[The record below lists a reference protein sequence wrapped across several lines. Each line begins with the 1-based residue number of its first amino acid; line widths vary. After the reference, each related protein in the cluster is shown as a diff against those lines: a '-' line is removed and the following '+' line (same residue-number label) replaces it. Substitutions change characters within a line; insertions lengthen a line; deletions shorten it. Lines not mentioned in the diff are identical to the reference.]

1 MTEDKSKT
9 NRKPPTGRLFYKDYF
24 MTEKQYS
31 LDEIRMRLNELD
43 DQLLSLLSERRK
55 FSIEVAKSKIETAKP
70 VRDAVREQQLLVK
83 LINNGKEK
91 YNLDAQYI
99 TKLFHTIIEDS
110 VLLQQSYL
118 QNLANPQLSRKPL
131 ARVAFLGSKGSYSHL
146 ATREYFSRKNTELIE
161 LNCEHFREVTK
172 TVESGHADY
181 GVLPIENTSSG
192 SINEV
197 YDLLQHTTLYIV
209 GELTLPIEHC
219 LVATSDLKLEDLKVL
234 YSHPQPHQQCGE
246 FLSRLKGVKL
256 ESCASTADAMQ
267 KVQELNRNDVAAIGN
282 ASSGKL
288 YGLQAIKGNIAN
300 QTENHTR
307 FIIVARKPV
316 EVSTQIPAKT
326 TLIMSTSQQAGSLV
340 ETLLVLQRYGINM
353 TKLESRPI
361 MGNPW
366 EEMFYVDL
374 EAHLD
379 SVEMQQSINELMKI
393 TKHLKVLGCYPS
405 ENVKPTQVKLQ

>member
-1 MTEDKSKT
+1 MTEQ
-9 NRKPPTGRLFYKDYF
+9 PLY
-24 MTEKQYS
+24 
-31 LDEIRMRLNELD
+31 LDEIRLRLNDLD

-55 FSIEVAKSKIETAKP
+55 LSIEVAKSKVETSKP
-70 VRDAVREQQLLVK
+70 VRDASREQQLLVK
-83 LINNGKEK
+83 LITNGREK
-91 YNLDAQYI
+91 YQLDAQYI

-118 QNLANPQLSRKPL
+118 QNLLNPEQSRKPL

-146 ATREYFSRKNTELIE
+146 ASREYFSRKNTELIE
-161 LNCEHFREVTK
+161 LNCDHFKEVTQ
-172 TVESGHADY
+172 TVESGHADF

-209 GELTLPIEHC
+209 GELTQPIEHC
-219 LVATSDLKLEDLKVL
+219 LVATKDVRLEEIKVL
-234 YSHPQPHQQCGE
+234 YSHPQPHQQCSE
-246 FLSRLKGVKL
+246 FLGRLKGVTLK
-256 ESCASTADAMQ
+256 SCASTADAMK
-267 KVQELNRNDVAAIGN
+267 KVQELNRDDVAAIGN

-288 YGLQAIKGNIAN
+288 YGLQPIQGNIAN

-307 FIIVARKPV
+307 FIVVARKPV
-316 EVSTQIPAKT
+316 EVSAQIPAKT
-326 TLIMSTSQQAGSLV
+326 TLIMSTSQKAGSLV

-379 SVEMQQSINELMKI
+379 SEEMQLALGELTKI

-405 ENVKPTQVKLQ
+405 ENVKPTQVKLS

>member
-1 MTEDKSKT
+1 MTEQ
-9 NRKPPTGRLFYKDYF
+9 PL
-24 MTEKQYS
+24 S
-31 LDEIRMRLNELD
+31 LDEIRLRLNDLD

-55 FSIEVAKSKIETAKP
+55 LSIEVAKSKVETSKP
-70 VRDAVREQQLLVK
+70 VRDASREQQLLVK
-83 LINNGKEK
+83 LITNGREK
-91 YNLDAQYI
+91 YQLDAQYI

-118 QNLANPQLSRKPL
+118 QNLLNPEQSRKPL

-146 ATREYFSRKNTELIE
+146 ASREYFSRKNTELIE
-161 LNCEHFREVTK
+161 LNCDHFKEVTQ
-172 TVESGHADY
+172 TVESGHADF

-209 GELTLPIEHC
+209 GELTQPIEHC
-219 LVATSDLKLEDLKVL
+219 LVATKDVRLEEIKVL
-234 YSHPQPHQQCGE
+234 YSHPQPHQQCSE
-246 FLSRLKGVKL
+246 FLGRLKGVTLK
-256 ESCASTADAMQ
+256 SCASTADAM
-267 KVQELNRNDVAAIGN
+267 KEVQELNRDDVAAIGN

-288 YGLQAIKGNIAN
+288 YGLQPIQGNIAN

-307 FIIVARKPV
+307 FIVVARKPV
-316 EVSTQIPAKT
+316 EVSAQIPAKT
-326 TLIMSTSQQAGSLV
+326 TLIMSTSQKAGSLV

-379 SVEMQQSINELMKI
+379 SEEMQLALGELTKI

-405 ENVKPTQVKLQ
+405 ENVKPTQVKLS

>member
-1 MTEDKSKT
+1 MTDSHI
-9 NRKPPTGRLFYKDYF
+9 
-24 MTEKQYS
+24 S
-31 LDEIRMRLNELD
+31 LDEIRLRLNELD
-43 DQLLSLLSERRK
+43 DQLLSLFSERRK
-55 FSIEVAKSKIETAKP
+55 LSIEVAKSKVETSKP
-70 VRDAVREQQLLVK
+70 VRDASREQQLLVK
-83 LINNGKEK
+83 LINNGKNK
-91 YNLDAQYI
+91 YDLDAQYI

-118 QNLANPQLSRKPL
+118 QNLANPQNRKPL

-146 ATREYFSRKNTELIE
+146 ASREYFSRKNMELVE
-161 LNCEHFREVTK
+161 LNCDHFKDVAN

-209 GELTLPIEHC
+209 GELTQPIEHC
-219 LVATSDLKLEDLKVL
+219 LVATEEIRIEQIKTL
-234 YSHPQPHQQCGE
+234 YSHPQPHQQCSE
-246 FLSRLKGVKL
+246 FLSRMKGVKL
-256 ESCASTADAMQ
+256 ESCVSTADAMQ
-267 KVQELNRNDVAAIGN
+267 KVKELNRTDVAAIGN
-282 ASSGKL
+282 SSSGKL
-288 YGLQAIKGNIAN
+288 YGLQSIQGNIAN

-307 FIIVARKPV
+307 FIVVARKPV
-316 EVSTQIPAKT
+316 EVSPQIPAKT

-353 TKLESRPI
+353 NKLESRPI

-374 EAHLD
+374 ESHLD
-379 SVEMQQSINELMKI
+379 SIEMQQAIVELTKI
-393 TKHLKVLGCYPS
+393 TRHLKVLGCYPS
-405 ENVKPTQVKLQ
+405 ENVKPTQVKLT

>member
-1 MTEDKSKT
+1 MTD
-9 NRKPPTGRLFYKDYF
+9 
-24 MTEKQYS
+24 KQYS
-31 LDEIRMRLNELD
+31 LEEIRLRLNELD
-43 DQLLSLLSERRK
+43 DQLLSLFSERRK
-55 FSIEVAKSKIETAKP
+55 LSIEVAKSKVETSKP
-70 VRDAVREQQLLVK
+70 VRDAAREQQLLVK
-83 LINNGKEK
+83 LIHAGKDK
-91 YNLDAQYI
+91 YQLDAQYI

-110 VLLQQSYL
+110 VLLQQAYL
-118 QNLANPQLSRKPL
+118 QNLANPQSRKPL

-161 LNCEHFREVTK
+161 LNCEQFKEVTR

-209 GELTLPIEHC
+209 GEITQPIEHC
-219 LVATSDLKLEDLKVL
+219 LVATKDIRLEDLKVL
-234 YSHPQPHQQCGE
+234 YSHPQPHQQCSE

-256 ESCASTADAMQ
+256 ETCASTADAMK
-267 KVQELNRNDVAAIGN
+267 KVQELNRTDVAAIGN

-288 YGLQAIKGNIAN
+288 YGLQAIQGNIAN

-307 FIIVARKPV
+307 FIVVARKPV
-316 EVSTQIPAKT
+316 EVSPQIPAKT
-326 TLIMSTSQQAGSLV
+326 TLIMSTSQEAGSLV
-340 ETLLVLQRYGINM
+340 STLLVLQRYGINM

-379 SVEMQQSINELMKI
+379 SEEMQQALVEL
-393 TKHLKVLGCYPS
+393 TRQTRHLKVLGCYPS
-405 ENVKPTQVKLQ
+405 ENVKPTQVKLAER

>member
-1 MTEDKSKT
+1 MTEQK
-9 NRKPPTGRLFYKDYF
+9 
-24 MTEKQYS
+24 YS
-31 LDEIRMRLNELD
+31 LEEIRLRLNELD
-43 DQLLSLLSERRK
+43 DQLLKLLSERRQM
-55 FSIEVAKSKIETAKP
+55 SIEVAKSKVQTSKP
-70 VRDAVREQQLLVK
+70 VRDACREQQLLVK
-83 LINNGKEK
+83 LINAGKNK
-91 YNLDAQYI
+91 YSLDAQYI

-118 QNLANPQLSRKPL
+118 QNLANPELSRKPL

-146 ATREYFSRKNTELIE
+146 ASREYFSRKNTELIE
-161 LNCEHFREVTK
+161 LNCEHFKEVAN

-219 LVATSDLKLEDLKVL
+219 LVATSDIRLEDLKTL
-234 YSHPQPHQQCGE
+234 YSHPQPHQQCSE
-246 FLSRLKGVKL
+246 FLGKLKGVQL

-267 KVQELNRNDVAAIGN
+267 KVQQMGRNDVAAIGN

-288 YGLQAIKGNIAN
+288 YGLQPIQSNIAN

-307 FIIVARKPV
+307 FIVVARKPV
-316 EVSTQIPAKT
+316 EVSAQIPAKT
-326 TLIMSTSQQAGSLV
+326 TLIMSTSQEAGSLV

-374 EAHLD
+374 ASHLD
-379 SVEMQQSINELMKI
+379 SNEMQSALAELTKI

>member
-1 MTEDKSKT
+1 MTD
-9 NRKPPTGRLFYKDYF
+9 
-24 MTEKQYS
+24 KQYS
-31 LDEIRMRLNELD
+31 LEEIRLRLNELD
-43 DQLLSLLSERRK
+43 DQLLSLFSERRK
-55 FSIEVAKSKIETAKP
+55 LSIEVAKSKVETSKP
-70 VRDAVREQQLLVK
+70 VRDAAREQQLLVK
-83 LINNGKEK
+83 LIHAGKDK
-91 YNLDAQYI
+91 YQLDAQYI

-110 VLLQQSYL
+110 VLLQQAYL
-118 QNLANPQLSRKPL
+118 QNLANPQSRKPL

-161 LNCEHFREVTK
+161 LNCEQFKEVTR

-209 GELTLPIEHC
+209 GEITQPIEHC
-219 LVATSDLKLEDLKVL
+219 LVATKDIRLEDLKVL
-234 YSHPQPHQQCGE
+234 YSHPQPHQQCSE

-256 ESCASTADAMQ
+256 ETCASTADAMK
-267 KVQELNRNDVAAIGN
+267 KVQELNRTDVAAIGN

-288 YGLQAIKGNIAN
+288 YGLQAIQGNIAN

-307 FIIVARKPV
+307 FIVVARKPV
-316 EVSTQIPAKT
+316 EVSPQIPAKT
-326 TLIMSTSQQAGSLV
+326 TLIMSTSQEAGSLV
-340 ETLLVLQRYGINM
+340 STLLVLQRYGINM

-379 SVEMQQSINELMKI
+379 SEEMQQVLVEL
-393 TKHLKVLGCYPS
+393 TRLTRHLKVLGCYPS
-405 ENVKPTQVKLQ
+405 ENVKPTQVKLAER

>member
-1 MTEDKSKT
+1 MTDQ
-9 NRKPPTGRLFYKDYF
+9 PI
-24 MTEKQYS
+24 S
-31 LDEIRMRLNELD
+31 LEEIRLRLNDLD

-55 FSIEVAKSKIETAKP
+55 LSIEVAKSKVETSKP
-70 VRDAVREQQLLVK
+70 VRDASREQQLLVK
-83 LINNGKEK
+83 LINNGREK
-91 YNLDAQYI
+91 YQLDAQYI

-118 QNLANPQLSRKPL
+118 QNLLNPEQSRKPL
-131 ARVAFLGSKGSYSHL
+131 ARVAFLGAKGSYSHL
-146 ATREYFSRKNTELIE
+146 ASREYFSRKNTELIE
-161 LNCEHFREVTK
+161 LNCEHFKEVTQ
-172 TVESGHADY
+172 TVESGHADF

-209 GELTLPIEHC
+209 GELTQPIEHC
-219 LVATSDLKLEDLKVL
+219 LVATKELRLEQIKVL
-234 YSHPQPHQQCGE
+234 YSHPQPHQQCSE
-246 FLSRLKGVKL
+246 FLSRLKGVTL
-256 ESCASTADAMQ
+256 ESCASTADAMK
-267 KVQELNRNDVAAIGN
+267 KVQELNRDDVAAIGN

-288 YGLQAIKGNIAN
+288 YGLQPIQGNIAN

-307 FIIVARKPV
+307 FIVVARKPV
-316 EVSTQIPAKT
+316 EVSAQIPAKT
-326 TLIMSTSQQAGSLV
+326 TLIMSTSQKAGSLV

-379 SVEMQQSINELMKI
+379 SESMQLVLNELTKL

-405 ENVKPTQVKLQ
+405 ENVKPTQVKLA

>member
-1 MTEDKSKT
+1 MTD
-9 NRKPPTGRLFYKDYF
+9 
-24 MTEKQYS
+24 KQYS
-31 LDEIRMRLNELD
+31 LEEIRLRLNELD
-43 DQLLSLLSERRK
+43 DQLLSLFSERRK
-55 FSIEVAKSKIETAKP
+55 LSIEVAKSKVETSKP
-70 VRDAVREQQLLVK
+70 VRDAAREQQLLVK
-83 LINNGKEK
+83 LIHAGKDK
-91 YNLDAQYI
+91 YQLDAQYI

-110 VLLQQSYL
+110 VLLQQAYL
-118 QNLANPQLSRKPL
+118 QNLANPQSRKPL

-161 LNCEHFREVTK
+161 LNCEQFKEVTR

-209 GELTLPIEHC
+209 GEITQPIEHC
-219 LVATSDLKLEDLKVL
+219 LVATTDIRLEDLKVL
-234 YSHPQPHQQCGE
+234 YSHPQPHQQCSE

-256 ESCASTADAMQ
+256 ETCASTADAMK
-267 KVQELNRNDVAAIGN
+267 KVQELNRTDVAAIGN

-288 YGLQAIKGNIAN
+288 YGLQAIQGNIAN

-307 FIIVARKPV
+307 FIVVARKPV
-316 EVSTQIPAKT
+316 EVSPQIPAKT
-326 TLIMSTSQQAGSLV
+326 TLIMSTSQEAGSLV
-340 ETLLVLQRYGINM
+340 STLLVLQRYGINM

-379 SVEMQQSINELMKI
+379 SEEMQQALVEL
-393 TKHLKVLGCYPS
+393 TRLTRHLKVLGCYPS
-405 ENVKPTQVKLQ
+405 ENVKPTQVKLAER

>member
-1 MTEDKSKT
+1 MTEQ
-9 NRKPPTGRLFYKDYF
+9 PL
-24 MTEKQYS
+24 S
-31 LDEIRMRLNELD
+31 LDEIRLRLNDLD

-55 FSIEVAKSKIETAKP
+55 LSIEVAKSKVETSKQ
-70 VRDAVREQQLLVK
+70 VRDASREQQLLVK
-83 LINNGKEK
+83 LITNGREK
-91 YNLDAQYI
+91 YQLDAQYI

-118 QNLANPQLSRKPL
+118 QNLLNPEQSRKPL

-146 ATREYFSRKNTELIE
+146 ASREYFSRKNTELIE
-161 LNCEHFREVTK
+161 LNCDHFKEVTQ
-172 TVESGHADY
+172 TVESGHADF

-209 GELTLPIEHC
+209 GELTQPIEHC
-219 LVATSDLKLEDLKVL
+219 LVATKDVRLEEIKVL
-234 YSHPQPHQQCGE
+234 YSHPQPHQQCSE
-246 FLSRLKGVKL
+246 FLGRLKGVTLK
-256 ESCASTADAMQ
+256 SCASTADAMK
-267 KVQELNRNDVAAIGN
+267 KVQELNRDDVAAIGN

-288 YGLQAIKGNIAN
+288 YGLQPIQGNIAN

-307 FIIVARKPV
+307 FIVVARKPV
-316 EVSTQIPAKT
+316 EVSAQIPAKT
-326 TLIMSTSQQAGSLV
+326 TLIMSTSQKAGSLV

-379 SVEMQQSINELMKI
+379 SEEMQLALGELTKI

-405 ENVKPTQVKLQ
+405 ENVKPTQVKLS

>member
-1 MTEDKSKT
+1 MTDQ
-9 NRKPPTGRLFYKDYF
+9 PI
-24 MTEKQYS
+24 S
-31 LDEIRMRLNELD
+31 LEEIRLRLNDLD

-55 FSIEVAKSKIETAKP
+55 LSIEVAKSKVETSKP
-70 VRDAVREQQLLVK
+70 VRDASREQQLLVK
-83 LINNGKEK
+83 LINNGREK
-91 YNLDAQYI
+91 YQLDAQYI

-118 QNLANPQLSRKPL
+118 QNLLNPEQSRKPL
-131 ARVAFLGSKGSYSHL
+131 ARVAFLGAKGSYSHL
-146 ATREYFSRKNTELIE
+146 ASREYFSRKNTELIE
-161 LNCEHFREVTK
+161 LNCEHFKEVTQ
-172 TVESGHADY
+172 TVESGHADF

-209 GELTLPIEHC
+209 GELTQPIEHC
-219 LVATSDLKLEDLKVL
+219 LVATKELRLEQIKIL
-234 YSHPQPHQQCGE
+234 YSHPQPHQQCSE
-246 FLSRLKGVKL
+246 FLSRLKGVTL
-256 ESCASTADAMQ
+256 ESCASTADAMK
-267 KVQELNRNDVAAIGN
+267 KVQELNRDDVAAIGN

-288 YGLQAIKGNIAN
+288 YGLQPIQGNIAN

-307 FIIVARKPV
+307 FIVVARKPV
-316 EVSTQIPAKT
+316 EVSAQIPAKT
-326 TLIMSTSQQAGSLV
+326 TLIMSTSQKAGSLV

-379 SVEMQQSINELMKI
+379 SESMQLALNELTKL

-405 ENVKPTQVKLQ
+405 ENVKPTQVKLA

>member
-1 MTEDKSKT
+1 MTEQ
-9 NRKPPTGRLFYKDYF
+9 PL
-24 MTEKQYS
+24 S
-31 LDEIRMRLNELD
+31 LDEIRLRLNNLD

-55 FSIEVAKSKIETAKP
+55 LSIEVAKSKVETSKP
-70 VRDAVREQQLLVK
+70 VRDASREQQLLVK
-83 LINNGKEK
+83 LITNGRDK
-91 YNLDAQYI
+91 YQLDAQYI

-118 QNLANPQLSRKPL
+118 QNLLNPEQSRKPL

-146 ATREYFSRKNTELIE
+146 ASREYFSRKNTELIE
-161 LNCEHFREVTK
+161 LNCDHFKEVTQ
-172 TVESGHADY
+172 TVESGHADF

-209 GELTLPIEHC
+209 GELTQPIEHC
-219 LVATSDLKLEDLKVL
+219 LVATKDVRLEEIKVL
-234 YSHPQPHQQCGE
+234 YSHPQPHQQCSE
-246 FLSRLKGVKL
+246 FLGRLKGVTLK
-256 ESCASTADAMQ
+256 SCASTADAMK
-267 KVQELNRNDVAAIGN
+267 KVQELNRDDVAAIGN

-288 YGLQAIKGNIAN
+288 YGLQPIQGNIAN

-307 FIIVARKPV
+307 FIVVARKPV
-316 EVSTQIPAKT
+316 EVSAQIPAKT
-326 TLIMSTSQQAGSLV
+326 TLIMSTSQKAGSLV

-379 SVEMQQSINELMKI
+379 SEEMQLALGELTKI

-405 ENVKPTQVKLQ
+405 ENVKPTQVKLS

>member
-1 MTEDKSKT
+1 MTDSKH
-9 NRKPPTGRLFYKDYF
+9 
-24 MTEKQYS
+24 S
-31 LDEIRMRLNELD
+31 LDDIRIRLNDLD
-43 DQLLSLLSERRK
+43 DQLLQLLSERRSL
-55 FSIEVAKSKIETAKP
+55 SIEVAKSKIETSKP
-70 VRDAVREQQLLVK
+70 VRDAKREQQLLVK
-83 LINNGKEK
+83 LIDNGKNK
-91 YNLDAQYI
+91 YRLDAQYI

-118 QNLANPQLSRKPL
+118 QNLANPAQSRKPI

-146 ATREYFSRKNTELIE
+146 AGREYFSRKNTELIE
-161 LNCEHFREVTK
+161 LNCEQFKEVTK
-172 TVESGHADY
+172 TVESGHADF
-181 GVLPIENTSSG
+181 GILPIENTSSG

-209 GELTLPIEHC
+209 GEITLPIEHC
-219 LVATSDLKLEDLKVL
+219 ILAGSEIHLEEIKTL
-234 YSHPQPHQQCGE
+234 YSHPQPHQQCSE
-246 FLSRLKGVKL
+246 FLSHLKGVTL

-267 KVQELNRNDVAAIGN
+267 KVKQLNRKDVAAIGN

-288 YGLQAIKGNIAN
+288 YGLQPIQNNIAN

-307 FIIVARKPV
+307 FILVARKPV
-316 EVSTQIPAKT
+316 DVSAQIPAKT
-326 TLIMSTSQQAGSLV
+326 TLIMSTSQEAGSLV

-353 TKLESRPI
+353 TKLENRPI

-379 SVEMQQSINELMKI
+379 SKEMQQAINELTKI
-393 TKHLKVLGCYPS
+393 TRHLKVLGCYPS
-405 ENVKPTQVKLQ
+405 ENVKPTQVQLS

>member
-1 MTEDKSKT
+1 MTD
-9 NRKPPTGRLFYKDYF
+9 R
-24 MTEKQYS
+24 QYS
-31 LDEIRMRLNELD
+31 LEEIRLRLNELD
-43 DQLLSLLSERRK
+43 DQLLSLLSERRSL
-55 FSIEVAKSKIETAKP
+55 SIEVAKSKVETSKP
-70 VRDAVREQQLLVK
+70 VRDAAREQQLLVK
-83 LINNGKEK
+83 LIHAGKDK
-91 YNLDAQYI
+91 YQLDAPYI
-99 TKLFHTIIEDS
+99 TKIFHTIIEDS
-110 VLLQQSYL
+110 VLLQQTYL
-118 QNLANPQLSRKPL
+118 QNLANPQSRKPL

-161 LNCEHFREVTK
+161 LNCEQFKEITT

-209 GELTLPIEHC
+209 GEITQPIEHC
-219 LVATSDLKLEDLKVL
+219 LVATQDIRLEDIKVL
-234 YSHPQPHQQCGE
+234 YSHPQPHQQCSE
-246 FLSRLKGVKL
+246 FISRLNGVKL
-256 ESCASTADAMQ
+256 ETCASTADAMK
-267 KVQELNRNDVAAIGN
+267 KVQELGRNNVAAIGN

-288 YGLQAIKGNIAN
+288 YGLQPIQGNIAN

-316 EVSTQIPAKT
+316 EVSAQIPAKT
-326 TLIMSTSQQAGSLV
+326 TLIMSTSQEAGSLV
-340 ETLLVLQRYGINM
+340 STLLVLQRYGINM

-379 SVEMQQSINELMKI
+379 SESMQKALLELTRL
-393 TKHLKVLGCYPS
+393 TKHLKVLGCYPT
-405 ENVKPTQVKLQ
+405 ENVKPTQVKLAER

>member
-1 MTEDKSKT
+1 MTEQ
-9 NRKPPTGRLFYKDYF
+9 PL
-24 MTEKQYS
+24 S
-31 LDEIRMRLNELD
+31 LDEIRLRLNNLD

-55 FSIEVAKSKIETAKP
+55 LSIEVAKSKVETSKP
-70 VRDAVREQQLLVK
+70 VRDASREQQLLVK
-83 LINNGKEK
+83 LITNGREK
-91 YNLDAQYI
+91 YQLDAQYI

-118 QNLANPQLSRKPL
+118 QNLLNPEQSRKPL

-146 ATREYFSRKNTELIE
+146 ASREYFSRKNTELIE
-161 LNCEHFREVTK
+161 LNCEHFKEVTQ
-172 TVESGHADY
+172 TVESGHADF

-209 GELTLPIEHC
+209 GELTQPIEHC
-219 LVATSDLKLEDLKVL
+219 LVATKDVRLEEIKVL
-234 YSHPQPHQQCGE
+234 YSHPQPHQQCSE
-246 FLSRLKGVKL
+246 FLSRLKGVTLK
-256 ESCASTADAMQ
+256 SCASTADAMK
-267 KVQELNRNDVAAIGN
+267 KVQELNRDDVAAIGN

-288 YGLQAIKGNIAN
+288 YGLQPIQGNIAN

-307 FIIVARKPV
+307 FIVVARKPV
-316 EVSTQIPAKT
+316 EVSAQIPAKT
-326 TLIMSTSQQAGSLV
+326 TLIMSTSQKAGSLV

-379 SVEMQQSINELMKI
+379 SEEMQLALGELTKI

-405 ENVKPTQVKLQ
+405 ENVKPTQVKLS

>member
-1 MTEDKSKT
+1 MTEQK
-9 NRKPPTGRLFYKDYF
+9 
-24 MTEKQYS
+24 YS
-31 LDEIRMRLNELD
+31 LDEIRLRLNELD
-43 DQLLSLLSERRK
+43 DELLKLLSERRK
-55 FSIEVAKSKIETAKP
+55 MSIEVAKSKVQTSKP
-70 VRDAVREQQLLVK
+70 VRDASREQQLLVK
-83 LINNGKEK
+83 LINAGHSK
-91 YNLDAQYI
+91 YELDAQYI

-118 QNLANPQLSRKPL
+118 QNLANPELSRKPL

-146 ATREYFSRKNTELIE
+146 ASREYFSRKNTELIE
-161 LNCEHFREVTK
+161 LNCEHFKEVTQ

-209 GELTLPIEHC
+209 GEMTLPIEHC
-219 LVATSDLKLEDLKVL
+219 LVATSDIRLEEIKTL
-234 YSHPQPHQQCGE
+234 YSHPQPHQQCSE
-246 FLSRLKGVKL
+246 FLSRMKGVTL

-267 KVQELNRNDVAAIGN
+267 KVKEMGRRDVAAIGN

-288 YGLQAIKGNIAN
+288 YGLQSIQGNIAN

-316 EVSTQIPAKT
+316 EVSSQIPAKT
-326 TLIMSTSQQAGSLV
+326 TLIMSTSQDAGSLV
-340 ETLLVLQRYGINM
+340 ATLLVLQKYGININ
-353 TKLESRPI
+353 KLESRPI

-374 EAHLD
+374 ESHLE
-379 SVEMQQSINELMKI
+379 SEEMQQALNELTKL

-405 ENVKPTQVKLQ
+405 ENVKPTTVKLQ

>member
-1 MTEDKSKT
+1 MTEQK
-9 NRKPPTGRLFYKDYF
+9 
-24 MTEKQYS
+24 YS
-31 LDEIRMRLNELD
+31 LDEIRLRLNELD
-43 DQLLSLLSERRK
+43 DELLKLLSERRK
-55 FSIEVAKSKIETAKP
+55 MSIEVAKSKVQTSKP
-70 VRDAVREQQLLVK
+70 VRDASREQQLLVK
-83 LINNGKEK
+83 LINAGRDK
-91 YNLDAQYI
+91 YELDAQYI

-118 QNLANPQLSRKPL
+118 QNLANPELSRKPL

-146 ATREYFSRKNTELIE
+146 ASREYFSRKNTELIE
-161 LNCEHFREVTK
+161 LNCEHFKEVTQ

-209 GELTLPIEHC
+209 GEMTLPIEHC
-219 LVATSDLKLEDLKVL
+219 LVATSDIRLEEIKTL
-234 YSHPQPHQQCGE
+234 YSHPQPHQQCSE
-246 FLSRLKGVKL
+246 FLSRMKGVTL

-267 KVQELNRNDVAAIGN
+267 KVKEMGRSDVAAIGN

-288 YGLQAIKGNIAN
+288 YGLQPIQGNIAN

-316 EVSTQIPAKT
+316 EVSSQIPAKT
-326 TLIMSTSQQAGSLV
+326 TLIMSTSQDAGSLV
-340 ETLLVLQRYGINM
+340 ATLLVLQKYGINM
-353 TKLESRPI
+353 NKLESRPI

-374 EAHLD
+374 ESHLE
-379 SVEMQQSINELMKI
+379 SEEMQQALNELTQL

-405 ENVKPTQVKLQ
+405 ENVKPTTVKLQ

>member
-1 MTEDKSKT
+1 MSDS
-9 NRKPPTGRLFYKDYF
+9 
-24 MTEKQYS
+24 QYS
-31 LDEIRMRLNELD
+31 LDEIRLRLNELD

-55 FSIEVAKSKIETAKP
+55 LSIEVAKSKVQTSKP
-70 VRDAVREQQLLVK
+70 VRDASREQELLVK
-83 LINNGKEK
+83 LINNGKSS
-91 YNLDAQYI
+91 YQLDAEYI

-110 VLLQQSYL
+110 VLLQQAYL
-118 QNLANPQLSRKPL
+118 QELANPDHQKPL

-146 ATREYFSRKNTELIE
+146 ASREFFSRKNMELVE
-161 LNCEHFREVTK
+161 LNCDVFKEVAK

-219 LVATSDLKLEDLKVL
+219 LVGVSDIRLEEISTL
-234 YSHPQPHQQCGE
+234 YSHPQPHQQCSE
-246 FLSRLKGVKL
+246 FLGRLKNVKL
-256 ESCASTADAMQ
+256 KTCASTADAMK
-267 KVQELNRNDVAAIGN
+267 KVQELNRPDVAAIGN

-288 YGLQAIKGNIAN
+288 YGLQPLQGNIAN

-307 FIIVARKPV
+307 FIVVARKPV

-340 ETLLVLQRYGINM
+340 ESLLVLQRYGINM

-379 SVEMQQSINELMKI
+379 SEEMQQGLIELTKI
-393 TKHLKVLGCYPS
+393 TKHLKVLGCYPT
-405 ENVKPTQVKLQ
+405 ENIKPTQVKLN

>member
-1 MTEDKSKT
+1 MTE
-9 NRKPPTGRLFYKDYF
+9 P
-24 MTEKQYS
+24 QYS
-31 LDEIRMRLNELD
+31 LDEIRVRLNELD
-43 DQLLSLLSERRK
+43 DKLLQLLSERRK
-55 FSIEVAKSKIETAKP
+55 MSIEVAKSKVETAKP
-70 VRDAVREQQLLVK
+70 VRDAEREQQLLVK
-83 LINNGKEK
+83 LINSGLEK
-91 YNLDAQYI
+91 YDLDAQYI
-99 TKLFHTIIEDS
+99 TKLFHAIIEDS
-110 VLLQQSYL
+110 VLLQQAYL

-146 ATREYFSRKNTELIE
+146 ASREYFSRKNTELIE
-161 LNCEHFREVTK
+161 LNCDGFRDVAT

-209 GELTLPIEHC
+209 GEITLPIEHC
-219 LVATSDLKLEDLKVL
+219 LVATEEIRLENLTTL
-234 YSHPQPHQQCGE
+234 YSHPQPHQQCSE
-246 FLSRLKGVKL
+246 FLGRLKNIELKT
-256 ESCASTADAMQ
+256 CASTADAMQ
-267 KVQELNRNDVAAIGN
+267 KVRELNRTDVAAIGN

-288 YGLQAIKGNIAN
+288 YGLQAIQGNIAN

-316 EVSTQIPAKT
+316 EVSPQIPAKT
-326 TLIMSTSQQAGSLV
+326 TLIMSTSQETGSLV
-340 ETLLVLQRYGINM
+340 ATLLVLQRYQINM

-366 EEMFYVDL
+366 EEMFYVDVD
-374 EAHLD
+374 AHLD
-379 SVEMQQSINELMKI
+379 SENMQTALSELTRI

-405 ENVKPTQVKLQ
+405 ENVKPTQVKLI

>member
-1 MTEDKSKT
+1 MTEQ
-9 NRKPPTGRLFYKDYF
+9 PL
-24 MTEKQYS
+24 S
-31 LDEIRMRLNELD
+31 LDEIRLRLNDLD

-55 FSIEVAKSKIETAKP
+55 LSIEVAKSKVETSKP
-70 VRDAVREQQLLVK
+70 VRDASREQQLLVK
-83 LINNGKEK
+83 LITNGREK
-91 YNLDAQYI
+91 YQLDAQYI

-118 QNLANPQLSRKPL
+118 QNLLNPEQNRKPL

-146 ATREYFSRKNTELIE
+146 ASREYFSRKNTELIE
-161 LNCEHFREVTK
+161 LNCDHFKEVTQ
-172 TVESGHADY
+172 TVESGHADF

-209 GELTLPIEHC
+209 GELTQPIEHC
-219 LVATSDLKLEDLKVL
+219 LVATKDVRLEEIKVL
-234 YSHPQPHQQCGE
+234 YSHPQPHQQCSE
-246 FLSRLKGVKL
+246 FLGRLKGVTLK
-256 ESCASTADAMQ
+256 SCASTADAMK
-267 KVQELNRNDVAAIGN
+267 KVQELNRDDVAAIGN

-288 YGLQAIKGNIAN
+288 YGLQPIQGNIAN

-307 FIIVARKPV
+307 FIVVARKPV
-316 EVSTQIPAKT
+316 EVSAQIPAKT
-326 TLIMSTSQQAGSLV
+326 TLIMSTSQKAGSLV

-379 SVEMQQSINELMKI
+379 SEEMQLALGELTKI

-405 ENVKPTQVKLQ
+405 ENVKPTQVKLS

>member
-1 MTEDKSKT
+1 MTEQ
-9 NRKPPTGRLFYKDYF
+9 PL
-24 MTEKQYS
+24 S
-31 LDEIRMRLNELD
+31 LDEIRLRLNNLD

-55 FSIEVAKSKIETAKP
+55 LSIEVAKSKVETSKP
-70 VRDAVREQQLLVK
+70 VRDASREQQLLVK
-83 LINNGKEK
+83 LITNGRDK
-91 YNLDAQYI
+91 YQLDAQYI

-118 QNLANPQLSRKPL
+118 QNLLNPEQSRKPL

-146 ATREYFSRKNTELIE
+146 ASREYFSRKNTELIE
-161 LNCEHFREVTK
+161 LNCDHFKEVTQ
-172 TVESGHADY
+172 TVESGHADF

-209 GELTLPIEHC
+209 GELTQPIEHC
-219 LVATSDLKLEDLKVL
+219 LVATKDVRLEEIKVL
-234 YSHPQPHQQCGE
+234 YSHPQPHQQCSE
-246 FLSRLKGVKL
+246 FLGRLKGVTLK
-256 ESCASTADAMQ
+256 SCASTADAMK
-267 KVQELNRNDVAAIGN
+267 KVQELNRDDVAAIGN

-288 YGLQAIKGNIAN
+288 YGLQPIQGNIAN

-307 FIIVARKPV
+307 FIVVARKPV
-316 EVSTQIPAKT
+316 EVSAQIPAKT
-326 TLIMSTSQQAGSLV
+326 TLIMSTSQKAGSLV

-379 SVEMQQSINELMKI
+379 SEEMQLALGELTKI

-405 ENVKPTQVKLQ
+405 ENVKPTQVKLR

>member
-1 MTEDKSKT
+1 MTTPE
-9 NRKPPTGRLFYKDYF
+9 L
-24 MTEKQYS
+24 S
-31 LDEIRMRLNELD
+31 LEEIRDRLNTID
-43 DQLLSLLSERRK
+43 NQLLKLFSERRQL
-55 FSIEVAKSKIETAKP
+55 SIDVAKSKVQTSKP
-70 VRDAVREQQLLVK
+70 VRDPVREQQLLVK
-83 LINNGKEK
+83 LIQIGKQD
-91 YNLDAQYI
+91 YQLDAPYI

-110 VLLQQSYL
+110 VLLQQAYL
-118 QNLANPQLSRKPL
+118 QNLANPQNRKPL
-131 ARVAFLGSKGSYSHL
+131 ARVAFLGAKGSYSHL

-161 LNCEHFREVTK
+161 LNCEQFRDITK

-209 GELTLPIEHC
+209 GEITQPIEHC
-219 LVATSDLKLEDLKVL
+219 LVATQDIRLEELKIL
-234 YSHPQPHQQCGE
+234 YSHPQPHQQCSE

-256 ESCASTADAMQ
+256 ETCASTADAMK
-267 KVQELNRNDVAAIGN
+267 KVQQMQRNDVAAIGN
-282 ASSGKL
+282 ATSGKL
-288 YGLQAIKGNIAN
+288 YGLQSIQTNIAN

-307 FIIVARKPV
+307 FIVVARKPI

-326 TLIMSTSQQAGSLV
+326 TLIMSTAQEAGSLV
-340 ETLLVLQRYGINM
+340 ATLLVLQRYGINM

-374 EAHLD
+374 QAHLD
-379 SVEMQQSINELMKI
+379 SEEMQKALGKLTKL
-393 TKHLKVLGCYPS
+393 TKHLKVLGCYPI
-405 ENVKPTQVKLQ
+405 ENIKPTQVKLTQA

>member
-1 MTEDKSKT
+1 MTD
-9 NRKPPTGRLFYKDYF
+9 
-24 MTEKQYS
+24 KQYS
-31 LDEIRMRLNELD
+31 LEEIRLRLNELD
-43 DQLLSLLSERRK
+43 DQLLSLFSERRK
-55 FSIEVAKSKIETAKP
+55 LSIEVAKSKVETSKP
-70 VRDAVREQQLLVK
+70 VRDAAREQQLLVK
-83 LINNGKEK
+83 LIHAGKDK
-91 YNLDAQYI
+91 YQLDAQYI

-110 VLLQQSYL
+110 VLLQQAYL
-118 QNLANPQLSRKPL
+118 QNLANPQSRKPL

-161 LNCEHFREVTK
+161 LNCEQFKEVTR

-209 GELTLPIEHC
+209 GEITQPIEHC
-219 LVATSDLKLEDLKVL
+219 LVATKDIRLEDLKVL
-234 YSHPQPHQQCGE
+234 YSHPQPHQQCSE

-256 ESCASTADAMQ
+256 ETCASTADAMK
-267 KVQELNRNDVAAIGN
+267 KVQELNRTDVAAIGN

-288 YGLQAIKGNIAN
+288 YGLQAIQGNIAN

-307 FIIVARKPV
+307 FIVVARKPV
-316 EVSTQIPAKT
+316 EVSPQIPAKT
-326 TLIMSTSQQAGSLV
+326 TLIMSTSQEAGSLV
-340 ETLLVLQRYGINM
+340 STLLVLQRYGINM

-379 SVEMQQSINELMKI
+379 SEEMQQALVEL
-393 TKHLKVLGCYPS
+393 TRLTRHLKVLGCYPS
-405 ENVKPTQVKLQ
+405 ENVKPTQVKLAER